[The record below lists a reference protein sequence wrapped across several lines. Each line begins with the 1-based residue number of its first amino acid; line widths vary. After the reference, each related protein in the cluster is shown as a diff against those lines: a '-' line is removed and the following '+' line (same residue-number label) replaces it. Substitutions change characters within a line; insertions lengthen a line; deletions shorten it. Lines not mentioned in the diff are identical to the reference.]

1 MVTHPDLE
9 LYVTWA
15 ALEENLKG
23 IRESLDSAL
32 QSPKLVTGGK
42 DDAGKD
48 KSVHLPPKEN
58 EQRFTQTVNYF
69 LWTLFVA
76 HIMLL
81 CKKNSTFRF
90 LCEYLIALS
99 IHTHKSIIFITL
111 ISIISSCEFTI
122 KYHLT
127 SFKGP

>member
-32 QSPKLVTGGK
+32 QSPKLVAGSK
-42 DDAGKD
+42 DDSGKE

-69 LWTLFVA
+69 FVD
-76 HIMLL
+76 
-81 CKKNSTFRF
+81 
-90 LCEYLIALS
+90 LIRC
-99 IHTHKSIIFITL
+99 THHVVVQKIQHSDFCVNI
-111 ISIISSCEFTI
+111 
-122 KYHLT
+122 
-127 SFKGP
+127 